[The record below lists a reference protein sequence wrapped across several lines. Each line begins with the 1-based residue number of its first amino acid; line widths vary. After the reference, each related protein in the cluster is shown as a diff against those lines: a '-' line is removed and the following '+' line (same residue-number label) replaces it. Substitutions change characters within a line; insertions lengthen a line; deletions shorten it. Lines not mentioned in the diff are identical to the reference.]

1 MGDMTQVQGPARK
14 RDVAPGADNW
24 RLLWSSGSDFHARVP
39 EETLMPVPHIYGCP
53 LGKHVFH
60 RLSARGDL

>member
-24 RLLWSSGSDFHARVP
+24 RLLQVTCADYLDRKA
-39 EETLMPVPHIYGCP
+39 MDKICD
-53 LGKHVFH
+53 
-60 RLSARGDL
+60 A